1 MILQE
6 VKKMGATSMQSF
18 EGKSGQ
24 FKSYSPLNRKPV
36 ELIEKFGWRQW
47 RWMRLPI
54 QSNPSRCILN
64 TLEASCVLKWSA
76 LQDGVQL
83 IKTRRNECWCVRGSH
98 AVISWPAQSPGV
110 NIIENIWKVL
120 KSHVQKEISSIETRD
135 DLIECVLN
143 CCVDC
148 IQPKLY
154 QWIPRWIHSVR
165 VSKGYIT
172 KCWLIRGKS
181 LLILIIIM
189 IFIKKL
195 LHQVRLPCSRHYYD
209 SLVAINCR
217 VNNVTNATDMKVSDE
232 LTYTVCVT
240 NAADM
245 KVSDELTYT
254 VCVTSAADMK
264 VSDELTYTVCV
275 FQRISQ
281 YKCQST
287 TNWHHCY
294 ISC

>member
-1 MILQE
+1 
-6 VKKMGATSMQSF
+6 
-18 EGKSGQ
+18 
-24 FKSYSPLNRKPV
+24 
-36 ELIEKFGWRQW
+36 
-47 RWMRLPI
+47 
-54 QSNPSRCILN
+54 
-64 TLEASCVLKWSA
+64 
-76 LQDGVQL
+76 
-83 IKTRRNECWCVRGSH
+83 
-98 AVISWPAQSPGV
+98 
-110 NIIENIWKVL
+110 
-120 KSHVQKEISSIETRD
+120 
-135 DLIECVLN
+135 
-143 CCVDC
+143 
-148 IQPKLY
+148 
-154 QWIPRWIHSVR
+154 
-165 VSKGYIT
+165 
-172 KCWLIRGKS
+172 
-181 LLILIIIM
+181 M

-287 TNWHHCY
+287 TN
-294 ISC
+294 